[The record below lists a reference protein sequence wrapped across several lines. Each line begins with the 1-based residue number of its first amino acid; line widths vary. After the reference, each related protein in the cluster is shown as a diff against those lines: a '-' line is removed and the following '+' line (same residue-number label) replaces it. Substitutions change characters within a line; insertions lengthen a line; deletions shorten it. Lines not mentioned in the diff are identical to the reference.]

1 MNLCDNLLIK
11 KAKKGNK
18 NMKLITRILIMM
30 ASLFIAEKL
39 VPGIHINGNGWI
51 VFSVMAVTL
60 GLLNATIRPILKL
73 LSCGLIILTLGLFT
87 FIINAAVLLLAS
99 WISINFLNA
108 QFFVDNFWS
117 AILGSVIVSIVSLVL
132 NSILLDKKKK

>member
-1 MNLCDNLLIK
+1 
-11 KAKKGNK
+11 
-18 NMKLITRILIMM
+18 MM
-30 ASLFIAEKL
+30 ASLFIAERL

-60 GLLNATIRPILKL
+60 GLLNATIRPFLKL
-73 LSCGLIILTLGLFT
+73 LSCGLIILTLGLFM